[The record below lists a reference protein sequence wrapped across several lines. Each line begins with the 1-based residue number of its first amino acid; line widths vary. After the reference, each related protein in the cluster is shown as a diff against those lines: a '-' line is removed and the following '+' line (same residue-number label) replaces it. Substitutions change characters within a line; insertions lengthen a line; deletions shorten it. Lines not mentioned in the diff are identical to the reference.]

1 MISLYLTI
9 IRLIKAIHSASED
22 PEFRALAIV
31 TIVLL
36 LSGTAFYSHVEKWN
50 MLDSLYFCV
59 MTMTTIGYG
68 DLAPTSDLSKIFTM
82 LYAFISIGVFVS
94 LAAKLA
100 AGLMKPRK
108 KN

>member
-9 IRLIKAIHSASED
+9 IRFVKAIHRASED
-22 PEFRALAIV
+22 SEFRALAIL

-36 LSGTAFYSHVEKWN
+36 LSGTFFYSHAEKWN
-50 MLDSLYFCV
+50 ILDSLYFCT

>member
-1 MISLYLTI
+1 MIITI
-9 IRLIKAIHSASED
+9 IRLIKEIHRASED
-22 PEFRALAIV
+22 PEFRALNIV

-36 LSGTAFYSHVEKWN
+36 LSGTLFYFYAEKWSI
-50 MLDSLYFCV
+50 LDSLYFCV

-100 AGLMKPRK
+100 AGLMKPREK
-108 KN
+108 TN

>member
-9 IRLIKAIHSASED
+9 IRLIKAIHRASED
-22 PEFRALAIV
+22 PEFRALTIV

-36 LSGTAFYSHVEKWN
+36 LSDTLFYSHAEKWN
-50 MLDSLYFCV
+50 ILDSLYFCV

-68 DLAPTSDLSKIFTM
+68 DLAPTSNLSKIFTM